1 MNAHDKKV
9 LDATL
14 EALATVLAEMPL
26 PPGDYRIVTTTEK
39 DFGGDREVK
48 VIAEELPREL
58 GKVRRRDPNPIE
70 GHKLASL
77 PFMKSK
83 RAA

>member
-14 EALATVLAEMPL
+14 QALAEVLAEMPL
-26 PPGDYRIVTTTEK
+26 PTGDYRVVATTEK
-39 DFGGDREVK
+39 DFSGDREVK
-48 VIAEELPREL
+48 VVAEELPRQL

-70 GHKLASL
+70 GHKLAAL
-77 PFMKSK
+77 PFMRTK
-83 RAA
+83 RRA

>member
-14 EALATVLAEMPL
+14 EALAVVLAEMPL
-26 PPGDYRIVTTTEK
+26 PPGDYRIVATTEK
-39 DFGGDREVK
+39 DFGGSREVK

-70 GHKLASL
+70 GHKLGSL
-77 PFMKSK
+77 PFMRNK